1 MAPRQS
7 ARFISKNN
15 TRIFAHYVNCNF
27 SGAYQNS
34 SKVIRNSSLYGFV
47 QLTHGSRQDSRF
59 SPNTMKRMASSATP
73 EEYQEAMAKVT
84 LVERNPCPNGTQIVS
99 LYRSGRR
106 EAEDIVELAKEIQ
119 SAEIQVKNNACAK
132 LLVIAE
138 QVKFLQE
145 QARKILEET
154 QSAQDL
160 HQAACNFK
168 KIPGHIY
175 HLYKRDSGQT
185 YFSMLSPE
193 EWGTGGCGHA
203 YQGSYRLEHDQTWT
217 AVEKLQ
223 EVSNNLKWARSLVD
237 ASGTKRA
244 DLLSIG
250 SVASSEALEM

>member
-1 MAPRQS
+1 
-7 ARFISKNN
+7 
-15 TRIFAHYVNCNF
+15 
-27 SGAYQNS
+27 
-34 SKVIRNSSLYGFV
+34 
-47 QLTHGSRQDSRF
+47 
-59 SPNTMKRMASSATP
+59 MKRMSSSATP

-84 LVERNPCPNGTQIVS
+84 LVERNPAPNGTQIVS

-119 SAEIQVKNNACAK
+119 SAEIQVKNNACAR

-160 HQAACNFK
+160 HHAACNFK

-175 HLYKRDSGQT
+175 HLYKRDDSGQT

-193 EWGTGGCGHA
+193 EWGTGACAHS
-203 YQGSYRLEHDQTWT
+203 YLGSYRLEHDQTWT

-223 EVSNNLKWARSLVD
+223 EVSNNLKWARNLVES
-237 ASGTKRA
+237 SGTKRA

-250 SVASSEALEM
+250 SAGPDAMEMWKLEAYAYWHIGTNCEALLIE

>member
-1 MAPRQS
+1 M
-7 ARFISKNN
+7 
-15 TRIFAHYVNCNF
+15 
-27 SGAYQNS
+27 
-34 SKVIRNSSLYGFV
+34 IRMS
-47 QLTHGSRQDSRF
+47 T
-59 SPNTMKRMASSATP
+59 TATP

-106 EAEDIVELAKEIQ
+106 EAEDIVALAREIQ

-160 HQAACNFK
+160 HNAACNFK
-168 KIPGHIY
+168 KIPGHVY

-193 EWGTGGCGHA
+193 EWGPNGCVHS

-217 AVEKLQ
+217 ATEKLQ
-223 EVSNNLKWARSLVD
+223 EVSNQLKWARNLLDS
-237 ASGTKRA
+237 SGTKRA
-244 DLLSIG
+244 NLL
-250 SVASSEALEM
+250 ALESSDMEAMETLKLELK

>member
-1 MAPRQS
+1 
-7 ARFISKNN
+7 
-15 TRIFAHYVNCNF
+15 
-27 SGAYQNS
+27 
-34 SKVIRNSSLYGFV
+34 
-47 QLTHGSRQDSRF
+47 
-59 SPNTMKRMASSATP
+59 MASTSTS

-84 LVERNPCPNGTQIVS
+84 LVERNPRPNGTQIVS

-119 SAEIQVKNNACAK
+119 SAEIQVKNNACAR

-145 QARKILEET
+145 QARKILEES

-160 HQAACNFK
+160 HHAACNFK

-175 HLYKRDSGQT
+175 HLYRRESGQT

-193 EWGTGGCGHA
+193 EWGTNSHTQS
-203 YQGSYRLEHDQTWT
+203 YIGSYRLEHDQTWT

-223 EVSNNLKWARSLVD
+223 EVSDNLKWAKNLVES
-237 ASGTKRA
+237 AGTKRNN
-244 DLLSIG
+244 LLPLAG
-250 SVASSEALEM
+250 SDAEAMEL

>member
-1 MAPRQS
+1 
-7 ARFISKNN
+7 
-15 TRIFAHYVNCNF
+15 
-27 SGAYQNS
+27 
-34 SKVIRNSSLYGFV
+34 
-47 QLTHGSRQDSRF
+47 
-59 SPNTMKRMASSATP
+59 MKRMSTTATP

-106 EAEDIVELAKEIQ
+106 EAEDIVALAREIQ

-160 HQAACNFK
+160 HNAACNFK
-168 KIPGHIY
+168 KIPGHVY

-193 EWGTGGCGHA
+193 EWGPNGCVHS

-217 AVEKLQ
+217 ATEKLQ
-223 EVSNNLKWARSLVD
+223 EVSNQLKWARNLLDS
-237 ASGTKRA
+237 SGTKRA
-244 DLLSIG
+244 NLL
-250 SVASSEALEM
+250 ALESSDMEAMETLKLELK

>member
-1 MAPRQS
+1 
-7 ARFISKNN
+7 
-15 TRIFAHYVNCNF
+15 
-27 SGAYQNS
+27 
-34 SKVIRNSSLYGFV
+34 
-47 QLTHGSRQDSRF
+47 
-59 SPNTMKRMASSATP
+59 
-73 EEYQEAMAKVT
+73 MAKVT

-106 EAEDIVELAKEIQ
+106 EAEDIVALAREIQ

-160 HQAACNFK
+160 HNAACNFK
-168 KIPGHIY
+168 KIPGHVY

-193 EWGTGGCGHA
+193 EWGPNGCVHS

-217 AVEKLQ
+217 ATEKLQ
-223 EVSNNLKWARSLVD
+223 EVSNQLKWARNLLDS
-237 ASGTKRA
+237 SGTKRA
-244 DLLSIG
+244 NLL
-250 SVASSEALEM
+250 ALESSDMEAMETLKLELK

>member
-1 MAPRQS
+1 
-7 ARFISKNN
+7 
-15 TRIFAHYVNCNF
+15 
-27 SGAYQNS
+27 
-34 SKVIRNSSLYGFV
+34 
-47 QLTHGSRQDSRF
+47 
-59 SPNTMKRMASSATP
+59 MKRMASTSTP

-106 EAEDIVELAKEIQ
+106 EAGDIVELAKEIQ
-119 SAEIQVKNNACAK
+119 SAEVQVKNNACAR

-145 QARKILEET
+145 QAKKILEET

-160 HQAACNFK
+160 HHAACNFK

-175 HLYKRDSGQT
+175 HLYKRESGQT

-193 EWGTGGCGHA
+193 EWGTDSCTHS
-203 YQGSYRLEHDQTWT
+203 YVGSYRLEHDQTWT

-223 EVSNNLKWARSLVD
+223 EVSNNLKWAKNLVES
-237 ASGTKRA
+237 SGTKRA
-244 DLLSIG
+244 DLLSITG
-250 SVASSEALEM
+250 VGGEAMEL

>member
-1 MAPRQS
+1 
-7 ARFISKNN
+7 
-15 TRIFAHYVNCNF
+15 
-27 SGAYQNS
+27 
-34 SKVIRNSSLYGFV
+34 
-47 QLTHGSRQDSRF
+47 
-59 SPNTMKRMASSATP
+59 MKRMASTATS

-106 EAEDIVELAKEIQ
+106 EAEDIVNLAKEIQ
-119 SAEIQVKNNACAK
+119 SAEIQVKNNACAR

-154 QSAQDL
+154 QTAQDL

-193 EWGTGGCGHA
+193 EWGPGGCAHT

-217 AVEKLQ
+217 AVEKMQ
-223 EVSNNLKWARSLVD
+223 QVNDQLKWARNLVES
-237 ASGTKRA
+237 SGTKRA

-250 SVASSEALEM
+250 GAGASEAMDM